1 MSFFVNTKA
10 FYLKCPVLMTIKLQK
25 SLLFPGYKK
34 NRVEKTESE
43 YSDADNWLALT
54 KTTYKLY
61 FEKNGFSVYKSEL
74 DKIIVFK
81 AVYRRRDISTT
92 F

>member
-1 MSFFVNTKA
+1 
-10 FYLKCPVLMTIKLQK
+10 
-25 SLLFPGYKK
+25 
-34 NRVEKTESE
+34 
-43 YSDADNWLALT
+43 LT